1 MLANITQLLRQA
13 YFSLQA
19 PAIFGMPSEPV
30 QPSALRRN
38 LRTIMLDSIQRT
50 WRNIRNTTHRWVTGF
65 IQNTHDHYFCY
76 LPARSKS
83 LSQTLFRLFYSGIRM
98 DADQSFKLET
108 LPSDAILIHAT
119 KFKSYFDFQFCHTR
133 FLQDGFQSPEI
144 GLGYH
149 PTLGQPISRFLKI
162 LVAKLDH
169 LFRHRQLPNPYRS
182 GYIERELLAG
192 RSAYF
197 SLVEAKGFYRR
208 FVKSA
213 IDPVEYLIEMQRATD
228 RPIYIVPHLMFFG
241 KKALRARMSPWDI
254 LFGTE
259 LRPRP
264 LRRLVTLF
272 KYPGRIFM
280 EISEPVCLSD
290 FITAPE
296 NRQRSTI
303 HLSLVLRRRLLV
315 QLNRHQQTITGPILK
330 SREEIKES
338 ILTSDR
344 LRGTMSQ
351 FSQKRDIPLYK
362 VHKEAN
368 QYLDE
373 IAANYNNTV
382 IDIGAK
388 IVKWF
393 IGTMFDGLSVNSD
406 MFTRIKSMSRR
417 GPLILVPCH
426 KSHID
431 YLVLSYLMYVNNM
444 PCPHVVAGK
453 NLFFWP
459 VGAFLR
465 AAGAFSIRRSFK
477 GAVLY
482 SKVFAEYVHKLL
494 AEGFNI
500 ELFIEGG
507 RSRTGK
513 LLPPQLGFLSILM
526 QAFKNQACDDMIFVP
541 IYVGYDRVPEEKAY
555 LHEIEGGSKEP
566 ENLKQVLR
574 ARRALS
580 KKYGRIYVKFAE
592 PISFREMLDRRD
604 LSISDLQQKEI
615 NALCRQMG
623 NRIIN
628 AIGDA
633 AVVTPHALTAAAALS
648 FPKNRFGREQV
659 RERVDFFMTHLN
671 AIGTSLSDTLL
682 LDHAQAIDQA
692 ITIYALRKF
701 IEPIAQHESDIN
713 APPLYGVNENRRPNL
728 EYYKNSCAGALA
740 PAAYTSLVILTRE
753 AFQFSVQDLH
763 EGYDFIQNLFGLEFP
778 VNYETGAMHQVAR
791 TIDAFVEDAILMPHP
806 SLPETYNLTSAG
818 FRKLEL
824 FSLLFKSYFESY
836 LVVLYYFLET
846 PKNGFSPKDRL
857 KKIQAKGLKM
867 AKSREIE
874 LKESF
879 SKISFQNAVD
889 FFSANGIRGKEDAET
904 IAPFLDAIKKF
915 LSVMP
920 S

>member
-1 MLANITQLLRQA
+1 MNIGAT
-13 YFSLQA
+13 F
-19 PAIFGMPSEPV
+19 
-30 QPSALRRN
+30 RRRIAAF
-38 LRTIMLDSIQRT
+38 L
-50 WRNIRNTTHRWVTGF
+50 RNTH
-65 IQNTHDHYFCY
+65 NHYFCF
-76 LPARSKS
+76 LPSRPKS
-83 LSQTLFRLFYSGIRM
+83 LSHSLFSLFFRGIRM
-98 DADQSFKLET
+98 DSDQSSKLEA
-108 LPSDAILIHAT
+108 LPPDAILIHTT
-119 KFKSYFDFQFCHTR
+119 KFRSYFDFQFCHTR
-133 FLQDGFQSPEI
+133 FLQEGLRSPEI
-144 GLGYH
+144 SFGYH
-149 PTLGQPISRFLKI
+149 PKMGQPTSRFLRI

-169 LFRHRQLPNPYRS
+169 FFRHGNLPNPYRS
-182 GYIERELLAG
+182 RYIQRELLSG

-197 SLVEAKGFYRR
+197 SLVEARGFYQR

-213 IDPVEYLIEMQRATD
+213 IDPVEYLIDMQRATN

-259 LRPRP
+259 LRPRT

-272 KYPGRIFM
+272 KYPGKIFL
-280 EISEPVCLSD
+280 EISEPVCLTD
-290 FITAPE
+290 FLSAPE
-296 NRQRSTI
+296 NLHRSTI

-315 QLNRHQQTITGPILK
+315 QLNRHQQSITGPILK

-344 LRGTMSQ
+344 LRGIMTQ
-351 FSQKRDIPLYK
+351 YSQKRNMSLYR

-368 QYLDE
+368 QYLNE

-382 IDIGAK
+382 IEIGAK

-393 IGTMFDGLSVNSD
+393 IGAMFDGLSVNSD
-406 MFTRIKSMSRR
+406 MFTRIKSMSHR
-417 GPLILVPCH
+417 GPLVLVPCH

-431 YLVLSYLMYVNNM
+431 YLVLSYLMHVNNM

-482 SKVFAEYVHKLL
+482 AKVFAEYVHKLL
-494 AEGFNI
+494 EEGFNI

-513 LLPPQLGFLSILM
+513 LLPPQLGFLSILL

-566 ENLKQVLR
+566 ENLKQVIR
-574 ARRALS
+574 ARRALK
-580 KKYGRIYVKFAE
+580 KKYGRIYVKFAQ
-592 PISFREMLDRRD
+592 PLSLREMLDHQG
-604 LSISDLQQKEI
+604 LSISDLQQKQI
-615 NALCRQMG
+615 NTLCRQLG

-648 FPKNRFGREQV
+648 FPKNRFNREQV
-659 RERVDFFMTHLN
+659 RERVDILMTHLN
-671 AIGTSLSDTLL
+671 AIGSPLSDTLL
-682 LDHAQAIDQA
+682 LDHSQAIDQA

-713 APPLYGVNENRRPNL
+713 APPLYGINENRRPNL

-740 PAAYTSLVILTRE
+740 PAAYTSLVILAKE
-753 AFQFSVQDLH
+753 AFQFSVSDLH
-763 EGYDFIQNLFGLEFP
+763 EGYDFLQNLFELEFP
-778 VNYETGAMHQVAR
+778 VNYETSAMRQVGR

-806 SLPETYNLTSAG
+806 TLPETYNLTSAG
-818 FRKLEL
+818 FRKLGL

-836 LVVLYYFLET
+836 LVVLYFFLET
-846 PKNGFSPKDRL
+846 PKNDTSPKDRL
-857 KKIQAKGLKM
+857 KKIQAKGIKM
-867 AKSREIE
+867 VKSREID

-889 FFSANGIRGKEDAET
+889 FFSANGIRGKENSESIT
-904 IAPFLDAIKKF
+904 PFLDAIRKF